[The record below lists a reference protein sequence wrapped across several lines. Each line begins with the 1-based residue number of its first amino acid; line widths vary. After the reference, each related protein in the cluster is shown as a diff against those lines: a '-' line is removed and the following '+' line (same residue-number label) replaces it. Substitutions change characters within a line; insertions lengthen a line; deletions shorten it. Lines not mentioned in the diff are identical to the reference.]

1 MGLFVIVSYIYISLL
16 TTSIG
21 LYLSTNVH
29 KARAK
34 LQLIIYIRKYV
45 FRNSILVH

>member
-1 MGLFVIVSYIYISLL
+1 MGLFVIVSYIYSLL

-45 FRNSILVH
+45 FRNSILAH

>member
-1 MGLFVIVSYIYISLL
+1 MGIFVIVSYLYFSLL

-21 LYLSTNVH
+21 FYLSINVH
-29 KARAK
+29 KTRAK

>member
-1 MGLFVIVSYIYISLL
+1 MGIFVINRYYVLVI

-21 LYLSTNVH
+21 LYLSINVH